1 MMGVLGCMS
10 CRIRPVFWALWTC
23 VVLPVDV
30 FAEAPLT
37 FADTTVCP
45 VGIIPTSAAV
55 LPLIGHDA
63 SRLSVELEA
72 DEIDSPTAGT
82 LVLRGGASLIQG
94 ARAIYANRLVFD
106 KAAYSVRAGAK
117 VEWSDPV
124 RIEKLDESL
133 LDLVIKTDIV
143 STVEPPV
150 LIRSASGDRFEADW
164 LALDIQSQTGQAV
177 LRLHAGRRWRS
188 G

>member
-10 CRIRPVFWALWTC
+10 YRIRPIFWALWAC

-94 ARAIYANRLVFD
+94 ARAIYANRLAVS
-106 KAAYSVRAGAK
+106 YTHLTL
-117 VEWSDPV
+117 PT
-124 RIEKLDESL
+124 IL
-133 LDLVIKTDIV
+133 LV
-143 STVEPPV
+143 
-150 LIRSASGDRFEADW
+150 
-164 LALDIQSQTGQAV
+164 
-177 LRLHAGRRWRS
+177 
-188 G
+188 